1 MARRSGEAAKEARR
15 QNAEGRT
22 DVSTLTLT
30 AGVPPRDRLEQIGLW
45 SLVGIVA
52 AMQISIAA
60 AQILLTVAVVSWLAS
75 HIARSER
82 LEAPTFFWP
91 LVVYAALT
99 LVSAGFSIDP
109 EESFTDSKQLVLLM
123 LVPLTYDLARGA
135 RAQSVLSIILTIG
148 AASAFVGIVQYA
160 VLNFDGLGR
169 RPQGTL
175 SHWMTYSG
183 TLMLVICAAVARLLY
198 GTSGRLWAAF
208 VMPALLVALSLTLT
222 RGAWVGVA
230 VGVAVLFLSKDFR
243 LLAVIPI
250 VAVVGIVLAPQALTD
265 RVYSIF
271 DPNDLTSRDRVAMLQ
286 AGVAIVKDYPL
297 TGVGPDQIERAYPS
311 YRVADAVKPTNP
323 HLHNVPMQIAA
334 ERGLPALAAWLWFV
348 VSVIIGLVRLL
359 RTSRQKSLAAA
370 ALGGVA
376 AMLAAGLT
384 EYNFGDSEFLML
396 LLVLI
401 TLPFAANRDG
411 GLPS

>member
-1 MARRSGEAAKEARR
+1 M
-15 QNAEGRT
+15 T
-22 DVSTLTLT
+22 TFTLT
-30 AGVPPRDRLEQIGLW
+30 AGMPPRDRVEAIGLYA
-45 SLVGIVA
+45 LIGIVA
-52 AMQISIAA
+52 AMQLSIAA
-60 AQILLTVAVVSWLAS
+60 AQILLTVAVLCWL
-75 HIARSER
+75 IAHVTRGER
-82 LEAPTFFWP
+82 LQAPSFFWP
-91 LVVYAALT
+91 LVAYAALT
-99 LVSAGFSIDP
+99 LASAGFSLDP
-109 EESFTDSKQLVLLM
+109 QVSFTDCKQLVLFM
-123 LVPLTYDLARGA
+123 LVPVTYDLARGA
-135 RAQSVLSIILTIG
+135 RANSVLSIVLTIG
-148 AASAFVGIVQYA
+148 AASAFVGIVQYG

-183 TLMLVICAAVARLLY
+183 TLMLVICAATARLLY
-198 GTSGRLWAAF
+198 GNSGRLWAAF

-250 VAVVGIVLAPQALTD
+250 VIVTGVLLAPQALTD
-265 RVYSIF
+265 RIYSIF
-271 DPNDLTSRDRVAMLQ
+271 DRNDLTSRDRVAMLQ

-297 TGVGPDQIERAYPS
+297 MGVGPDQIERVYPY
-311 YRVADAVKPTNP
+311 YRVPDAVKPTNP

-334 ERGLPALAAWLWFV
+334 ERGLPALAAWIWFLM
-348 VSVIIGLVRLL
+348 SATLGLFKLL
-359 RTSRQKSLAAA
+359 RQSRQKSLAAA
-370 ALGGVA
+370 GLGAMA

-396 LLVLI
+396 LLVMI

>member
-1 MARRSGEAAKEARR
+1 M
-15 QNAEGRT
+15 T
-22 DVSTLTLT
+22 TLPLT
-30 AGVPPRDRLEQIGLW
+30 AGAPPRDRLELIGLW
-45 SLVGIVA
+45 SLVGMVA
-52 AMQISIAA
+52 AMQLSIAA
-60 AQILLTVAVVSWLAS
+60 AQILLTLAVLAWLTS
-75 HIARSER
+75 HIARHER
-82 LEAPTFFWP
+82 LEAPPFFWP
-91 LVVYAALT
+91 LVAYAALT
-99 LVSAGFSIDP
+99 LASAGFSLDP
-109 EESFTDSKQLVLLM
+109 QVSFTDCKQLVLLM
-123 LVPLTYDLARGA
+123 LVPITYDFARGA
-135 RAQSVLSIILTIG
+135 RANSVLSIILTIG
-148 AASAFVGIVQYA
+148 AVSAFYGIVQYA

-183 TLMLVICAAVARLLY
+183 TLMLVICAATARLLY
-198 GTSGRLWAAF
+198 GSSGRLWAAF
-208 VMPALLVALSLTLT
+208 IMPALLVALSLTLT

-230 VGVAVLFLSKDFR
+230 VGVAVLFLLKDFR

-250 VAVVGIVLAPQALTD
+250 VVVGGVLLAPQALTD

-271 DPNDLTSRDRVAMLQ
+271 DRNDLTSRDRIAMLQ

-297 TGVGPDQIERAYPS
+297 MGVGPDQIERVYPR
-311 YRVADAVKPTNP
+311 YRVPDAVKPTNP

-334 ERGLPALAAWLWFV
+334 ERGLPALAAWIWFV
-348 VSVIIGLVRLL
+348 VAAFLGLFRLVRTA
-359 RTSRQKSLAAA
+359 RNKSLAAA
-370 ALGGVA
+370 ALGAMA

-396 LLVLI
+396 LLVMI

>member
-1 MARRSGEAAKEARR
+1 MS
-15 QNAEGRT
+15 
-22 DVSTLTLT
+22 VLTFT

-52 AMQISIAA
+52 AMQLSIAA
-60 AQILLTVAVVSWLAS
+60 AQILLAVAALAWLAS
-75 HIARSER
+75 HLARSER
-82 LEAPTFFWP
+82 LEAPAFFWP
-91 LVVYAALT
+91 LLVYAALT
-99 LVSAGFSIDP
+99 LVSAGFSGDP
-109 EESFTDSKQLVLLM
+109 RVSFTDCKQLVLLM
-123 LVPLTYDLARGA
+123 LVPLTYDLARGG
-135 RAQSVLSIILTIG
+135 RAQSVLSIVLTIG

-183 TLMLVICAAVARLLY
+183 TLMLVICGATARVLY
-198 GTSGRLWAAF
+198 GTSGRLWALF

-230 VGVAVLFLSKDFR
+230 AGVAVLFLSKDFR
-243 LLAVIPI
+243 LLALIPI
-250 VAVVGIVLAPQALTD
+250 VIVGGLLLAPPALIERAQSMFNRKDVTTVD
-265 RVYSIF
+265 RI
-271 DPNDLTSRDRVAMLQ
+271 AMLE

-297 TGVGPDQIERAYPS
+297 TGVGPDQIERVYPR
-311 YRVADAVKPTNP
+311 YRVPDAVKPTNP

-334 ERGLPALAAWLWFV
+334 ERGLPALGAWLWFV
-348 VSVIIGLVRLL
+348 GAVFAGLWQLL
-359 RTSRQKSLAAA
+359 KKARNKSLAAA
-370 ALGGVA
+370 ALGAMV

-396 LLVLI
+396 LLVMI

>member
-1 MARRSGEAAKEARR
+1 M
-15 QNAEGRT
+15 T
-22 DVSTLTLT
+22 TLSLT

-45 SLVGIVA
+45 SLIGIVA
-52 AMQISIAA
+52 AMQLSIAA
-60 AQILLTVAVVSWLAS
+60 AQILLTVAALAWLAS
-75 HIARSER
+75 HITRSER
-82 LEAPTFFWP
+82 LQAPPFFWP
-91 LVVYAALT
+91 LLAYAGLT
-99 LVSAGFSIDP
+99 LASAGFSLDPQVSFIDC
-109 EESFTDSKQLVLLM
+109 KQLVLLM
-123 LVPLTYDLARGA
+123 LVPVTYDLARGA
-135 RAQSVLSIILTIG
+135 RANSVLSIVLTIG
-148 AASAFVGIVQYA
+148 AISAFYGIVQYA

-183 TLMLVICAAVARLLY
+183 TLMLVICGATARLLY
-198 GTSGRLWAAF
+198 GPSGRLWAAF

-243 LLAVIPI
+243 LLALIPI
-250 VAVVGIVLAPQALTD
+250 VIVGVAMLAPQAMIE
-265 RVYSIF
+265 RGRSIF
-271 DPNDLTSRDRVAMLQ
+271 DPKDLTSRDRVAMLQ
-286 AGVAIVKDYPL
+286 AGIAIVQDYPL
-297 TGVGPDQIERAYPS
+297 MGVGPSEIERVYPR
-311 YRVADAVKPTNP
+311 YRVPDAVKPTNP

-334 ERGLPALAAWLWFV
+334 ERGLLALGAWTWFV
-348 VSVIIGLVRLL
+348 VATIAGLVRLVKKA
-359 RTSRQKSLAAA
+359 RNKSLAAA
-370 ALGGVA
+370 ALGAMA

-396 LLVLI
+396 LLVMI

>member
-1 MARRSGEAAKEARR
+1 M
-15 QNAEGRT
+15 T
-22 DVSTLTLT
+22 TLTLT

-52 AMQISIAA
+52 AMQLSIAA
-60 AQILLTVAVVSWLAS
+60 AQILLTVAVVAWLIS
-75 HIARSER
+75 HLARGER
-82 LEAPTFFWP
+82 LAAPAFFWP
-91 LVVYAALT
+91 LVAYAALT
-99 LVSAGFSIDP
+99 LVSAGFSGDP
-109 EESFTDSKQLVLLM
+109 QVSFTDCKQLVLLM

-135 RAQSVLSIILTIG
+135 RAQSVLSIVLTIG
-148 AASAFVGIVQYA
+148 AASALVGIVQYG

-183 TLMLVICAAVARLLY
+183 TLMLVICAATARLLY

-208 VMPALLVALSLTLT
+208 IMPALLVALSLTLT
-222 RGAWVGVA
+222 RGAWVGVG
-230 VGVAVLFLSKDFR
+230 VGVAALFLSKDFR
-243 LLAVIPI
+243 LLALIPI
-250 VAVVGIVLAPQALTD
+250 VIAVGVVLAPKALTD

-271 DPNDLTSRDRVAMLQ
+271 DPNDLTTRDRMAMLE
-286 AGVAIVKDYPL
+286 AGTAIIRDYPL
-297 TGVGPDQIERAYPS
+297 TGVGPDQIERVYPR
-311 YRVADAVKPTNP
+311 YRVADAVKATNP

-334 ERGLPALAAWLWFV
+334 ERGLPALAAWIWFV
-348 VSVIIGLVRLL
+348 VVTVRGLLRLL
-359 RTSRQKSLAAA
+359 KTSRQKSLAAA
-370 ALGGVA
+370 ALGAMV

-396 LLVLI
+396 LLVI
-401 TLPFAANRDG
+401 VTLPFAANRDG

>member
-1 MARRSGEAAKEARR
+1 MTPLS
-15 QNAEGRT
+15 
-22 DVSTLTLT
+22 LT

-52 AMQISIAA
+52 AMQLSIAA
-60 AQILLTVAVVSWLAS
+60 AQILLGIAFLAWLAS
-75 HIARSER
+75 HISRNER
-82 LEAPTFFWP
+82 LDAPRFFWP
-91 LVVYAALT
+91 LVAYAALT
-99 LVSAGFSIDP
+99 LASAGFSLDP
-109 EESFTDSKQLVLLM
+109 EVSFTDCKQLVLLL
-123 LVPLTYDLARGA
+123 LVPITYDLARGA
-135 RAQSVLSIILTIG
+135 RANSVLSIVLTIG
-148 AASAFVGIVQYA
+148 AASALVGIVQYA

-183 TLMLVICAAVARLLY
+183 TLMLVICAATARLLY
-198 GTSGRLWAAF
+198 GSTGRLWAAF

-230 VGVAVLFLSKDFR
+230 VGIAVLFLSKDFR

-250 VAVVGIVLAPQALTD
+250 VAVAGILLAPQALTD

-271 DPNDLTSRDRVAMLQ
+271 DRNDLTSRDRVAMLQ
-286 AGVAIVKDYPL
+286 AGVAIVKDYPWM
-297 TGVGPDQIERAYPS
+297 GVGPEQIERVYPR
-311 YRVADAVKPTNP
+311 YRVPDAVKPTNP

-348 VSVIIGLVRLL
+348 VTAFLGLFRLV
-359 RTSRQKSLAAA
+359 RTSRNKSLAAA
-370 ALGGVA
+370 ALGAMA

-396 LLVLI
+396 LLVLM
-401 TLPFAANRDG
+401 TLPFAADRDG

>member
-1 MARRSGEAAKEARR
+1 M
-15 QNAEGRT
+15 T
-22 DVSTLTLT
+22 TFLLT

-45 SLVGIVA
+45 SLVGVVA
-52 AMQISIAA
+52 TMQLSIAA
-60 AQILLTVAVVSWLAS
+60 AQILLTIAVGTWLAS

-82 LEAPTFFWP
+82 LDAPTFFWP
-91 LVVYAALT
+91 LVAYAALT
-99 LVSAGFSIDP
+99 LASAGFSLDP
-109 EESFTDSKQLVLLM
+109 EVSFTDCKQLVLLM

-135 RAQSVLSIILTIG
+135 RAHSVLSVVLTIG
-148 AASAFVGIVQYA
+148 AASAFVGIVQYG

-183 TLMLVICAAVARLLY
+183 TLMLVICGATARLLY

-222 RGAWVGVA
+222 RGAWVGLA
-230 VGVAVLFLSKDFR
+230 VGVAVLLLSKDFR
-243 LLAVIPI
+243 LLAVLPI
-250 VAVVGIVLAPQALTD
+250 VIAIGVVLAPHTLMD

-271 DPNDLTSRDRVAMLQ
+271 DRQDLTSRDRVAMLQ
-286 AGVAIVKDYPL
+286 AGAAIVKDYPL
-297 TGVGPDQIERAYPS
+297 MGVGPDQIERVYPH
-311 YRVADAVKPTNP
+311 YRVPDAVKPTNP

-334 ERGLPALAAWLWFV
+334 ERGLPALGVWIWFV
-348 VSVIIGLVRLL
+348 LSAGAGLWRLL
-359 RTSRQKSLAAA
+359 RTSRHKSLAAA
-370 ALGGVA
+370 GIGAMA

-396 LLVLI
+396 LLVII

>member
-1 MARRSGEAAKEARR
+1 M
-15 QNAEGRT
+15 T
-22 DVSTLTLT
+22 TFVLTP
-30 AGVPPRDRLEQIGLW
+30 GVPPRDRLEAIGLW

-52 AMQISIAA
+52 AMQLSIAA
-60 AQILLTVAVVSWLAS
+60 AQILLTVASLAWLAS
-75 HIARSER
+75 HVSRSER
-82 LEAPTFFWP
+82 LEAPAFFWP

-99 LVSAGFSIDP
+99 LVSAGFSINP
-109 EESFTDSKQLVLLM
+109 EVSFTDCKQLVLLM
-123 LVPLTYDLARGA
+123 LVPITYDLARGA
-135 RAQSVLSIILTIG
+135 RANSVLSIVLTIG
-148 AASAFVGIVQYA
+148 AVSAFYGIVQYA
-160 VLNFDGLGR
+160 ILNFDGLGR

-183 TLMLVICAAVARLLY
+183 TLMLVICAATARLLY

-230 VGVAVLFLSKDFR
+230 VGVSLLLLSKDFR
-243 LLAVIPI
+243 LLALIPI
-250 VAVVGIVLAPQALTD
+250 VIVGGILLAPQTISD

-271 DPNDLTSRDRVAMLQ
+271 SRTDLTSRDRIAMLE
-286 AGVAIVKDYPL
+286 AGVEIVKDYPL
-297 TGVGPDQIERAYPS
+297 TGVGPDQIERVYPR
-311 YRVADAVKPTNP
+311 YRVPDAVKPTNP

-334 ERGLPALAAWLWFV
+334 ERGLPALGAWIWFV
-348 VSVIIGLVRLL
+348 VSVFAGLFQLVRKA
-359 RTSRQKSLAAA
+359 RNKSLAAA
-370 ALGGVA
+370 ALGGMA

-384 EYNFGDSEFLML
+384 EYNFGDSEFLMM

>member
-1 MARRSGEAAKEARR
+1 M
-15 QNAEGRT
+15 T
-22 DVSTLTLT
+22 TLSLT

-52 AMQISIAA
+52 AMQLSIAA
-60 AQILLTVAVVSWLAS
+60 AQILLAIAALAWLIS
-75 HIARSER
+75 HITRSER
-82 LEAPTFFWP
+82 LEAPSFFWP
-91 LVVYAALT
+91 LIVYAVLT
-99 LVSAGFSIDP
+99 LMSAGFSGDP
-109 EESFTDSKQLVLLM
+109 RVSFTDCKQLVLLM

-135 RAQSVLSIILTIG
+135 RANSVLSIVLTIG
-148 AASAFVGIVQYA
+148 AASAFYGIVQYA

-169 RPQGTL
+169 RPSGTL

-183 TLMLVICAAVARLLY
+183 TLMLVICGATARILY
-198 GTSGRLWAAF
+198 GTHGRLWASF

-230 VGVAVLFLSKDFR
+230 CGVAALFLSKDLR
-243 LLAVIPI
+243 LLALIPI
-250 VAVVGIVLAPQALTD
+250 LIVTGLLLAPPAVIE
-265 RVYSIF
+265 RFESIF
-271 DPNDLTSRDRVAMLQ
+271 KGNDVTTVDRIAMLE

-297 TGVGPDQIERAYPS
+297 TGVGPDQIKRVYPR
-311 YRVADAVKPTNP
+311 YRVPNAVNPTNP

-334 ERGLPALAAWLWFV
+334 ERGLPALAAWIWFV
-348 VSVIIGLVRLL
+348 ISVFAGLWQLVKKARN
-359 RTSRQKSLAAA
+359 KSLAAA
-370 ALGGVA
+370 ALSAMV

-396 LLVLI
+396 LLVMI